1 MVIGADFNR
10 NARFLLKELAQISN
24 NTDGAVVEI
33 TAICGKMELD
43 KIQAKNLLEYL
54 ENKSC
59 IVIHTYGG
67 PYLYHD
73 VSITKK
79 GLQNI

>member
-1 MVIGADFNR
+1 MLIGADFNR
-10 NARFLLKELAQISN
+10 NARVLLKHLAQCSN
-24 NTDGAVVEI
+24 NTVGEVVEI
-33 TAICGKMELD
+33 TSICEKMGID

-59 IVIHTYGG
+59 IVIHTFGG

-73 VSITKK
+73 ISITKK
-79 GLQNI
+79 GLQSI